1 MKIKQTS
8 NEQLTAELYTDITAA
23 YKTCGYNL
31 PQAKDLVDII
41 NDTAAK
47 FRKYFGNNTLQDI
60 SNVFEH
66 GALGDYGENT
76 GLSVARFYQWMRSFN
91 GNATNQQQA
100 DDEEPQQQEH
110 PRDRVKDGH
119 NMVNSAYESYCKNGY
134 QIIPASVLLRW
145 IVGDNLIADY
155 DKRLADAKQEA
166 AERLH
171 GNYYQKRER
180 FQKIGDYIKKN
191 QDTEAESILLNH
203 YFDECKAKKITKIYE
218 E

>member
-1 MKIKQTS
+1 MKLKQLH

-23 YKTCGYNL
+23 YKTCGYNI
-31 PQAKDLVDII
+31 PQAKDLADII
-41 NDTAAK
+41 SDTATK

-60 SNVFEH
+60 ATAFEH

-76 GLSVARFYQWMRSFN
+76 GLSVARFYQWMRYFN
-91 GNATNQQQA
+91 GNATNIQQA
-100 DDEEPQQQEH
+100 DDEPQAPEA
-110 PRDRVKDGH
+110 PRDRVNDGH

-145 IVGDNLIADY
+145 IIGDNLIADY

-171 GNYYQKRER
+171 GNFYKKRER
-180 FQKIGDYIKKN
+180 FQKIGDYIRKN
-191 QDTEAESILLNH
+191 QDTEAESIVLNK
-203 YFDECKAKKITKIYE
+203 YFAECKVKGMKKIYE